1 MSESTTPAAHDEP
14 PTEAESPEKP
24 DYLVHSVL
32 LAFTLLTTMVV
43 GARFQ
48 YHFAHGL
55 PMDPDVP
62 GALPMFPLH
71 WIRIHPANLLLGAG
85 FSLALMSILFA
96 HEMGHY
102 LACRR
107 YRVDATPP
115 YFLPAPTLIGTLGAF
130 IQIRSP
136 FPSRRSLFDIGV
148 AGPIAGFLV
157 ALPVSIVGMA
167 LSYPAPK
174 MPESQITLGMP
185 LVFKGIHSALMAL
198 GLQKAAPIDTL
209 LLHPLAIAGWFGMF
223 ATAMNLLP
231 GGQLDGGHIV
241 FSFSERAH
249 RIVSWV
255 TVFSL
260 LPLAWFGWA
269 GWLVWAIVLGISGL
283 RHPVV
288 YSWDK
293 MDAKRW
299 ALLAAAVVM
308 LVVCITPMTIGH
320 SGIADLKEEIGGD
333 VAEAVR
339 QLWAWVRALGR

>member
-1 MSESTTPAAHDEP
+1 M
-14 PTEAESPEKP
+14 EAPEKP

-43 GARFQ
+43 GARLQ
-48 YHFAHGL
+48 YNFAHGL
-55 PMDPDVP
+55 PMAPDTAD
-62 GALPMFPLH
+62 ALPMIPLH
-71 WIRIHPANLLLGAG
+71 GIRLQPANLLLGVG
-85 FSLALMSILFA
+85 FSLSLMGILFA

-107 YRVDATPP
+107 YRVDATLP

-157 ALPVSIVGMA
+157 ALPVSVVGMA
-167 LSYPAPK
+167 LSYPAPAK
-174 MPESQITLGMP
+174 MPESEITLGMP
-185 LVFKGIHSALMAL
+185 LIFQGIHAALVAV
-198 GLQKAAPIDTL
+198 GVQKAAPIGML

-241 FSFSERAH
+241 YSFSARAH

-269 GWLVWAIVLGISGL
+269 GWLVWGVILAISGL
-283 RHPVV
+283 RHPVI
-288 YSWDK
+288 YSWDR

-299 ALLAAAVVM
+299 ALLAAAVLM
-308 LVVCITPMTIGH
+308 LAVCITPLTIGH
-320 SGIADLKEEIGGD
+320 SGIADVRDEIGGD
-333 VAEAVR
+333 VAEAFR
-339 QLWAWVRALGR
+339 QLWAWIRAHGR

>member
-1 MSESTTPAAHDEP
+1 MPESPTPATHDEAP
-14 PTEAESPEKP
+14 SEIEAPEKP
-24 DYLVHSVL
+24 DYLVHLVL

-43 GARFQ
+43 GARLQ

-55 PMDPDVP
+55 SMDPEFP
-62 GALPMFPLH
+62 SALPMFPLH
-71 WIRIHPANLLLGAG
+71 WIRIHPANLLLGVG

-107 YRVDATPP
+107 YGVDATLP

-130 IQIRSP
+130 IQIRSA
-136 FPSRRSLFDIGV
+136 FPSRRSLFDIGI

-157 ALPVSIVGMA
+157 ALPVSVVGMA

-174 MPESQITLGMP
+174 QPVSAITLGMP
-185 LVFKGIHSALMAL
+185 LIFKGIHSALVAL
-198 GLQKAAPIDTL
+198 GVQKAAPIGTL

-241 FSFSERAH
+241 FSFSSRAH

-260 LPLAWFGWA
+260 LPLAWYGWT
-269 GWLVWAIVLGISGL
+269 GWLVWAVILAVSGL
-283 RHPVV
+283 RHPIV
-288 YSWDK
+288 YSWDT
-293 MDAKRW
+293 MDTKRW
-299 ALLAAAVVM
+299 VLLGVAVMM
-308 LVVCITPMTIGH
+308 LVLCITPVTIWH
-320 SGIADLKEEIGGD
+320 SGIADVKDEIGGD
-333 VAEAVR
+333 LAELGR
-339 QLWAWVRALGR
+339 MIWAWVRAHVH